1 MNNSKSSLPHC
12 RNLAKTWLRHK
23 PNVTPGFVLVFKQV
37 EDSFLVSQNSQPKVK
52 EDRLLR
58 RSQTFWS
65 DQRKFWKCL
74 SKPKGSLLHFN
85 TPFCIS
91 ALWLSTQFVV
101 VRLVFPSSPVECF
114 VAFFVNQVS
123 IRPCFFIFPSRSNNS
138 WRCPCYAFSLS
149 GTNWAPALNAEISVT
164 YVITALLTLLIES

>member
-23 PNVTPGFVLVFKQV
+23 PNVTPGFPFW
-37 EDSFLVSQNSQPKVK
+37 FPKTVNPIK

-65 DQRKFWKCL
+65 DQLKFWKCL

-101 VRLVFPSSPVECF
+101 VRLVFPSSSVECF